1 MIKKMLSIIPN
12 FTVDLYINLFTAK
25 MKRNSLFL
33 LTMGIIISLS
43 PKIYSQAT
51 SLEQIPDKLV
61 VVWTSD
67 DPFVAERVAL
77 MYTHAAKT
85 NNWFKD
91 VTLIVW
97 GPSAKLI
104 TENTRLQD
112 KIKAMQQDGIVI
124 EACIAC
130 SNAYGVT
137 EDLKK
142 LGYDVKGMGKP
153 LTDYLKGGAKVLTF

>member
-1 MIKKMLSIIPN
+1 MKKLSLLALVLALICGLNSVATIKAQ
-12 FTVDLYINLFTAK
+12 TA
-25 MKRNSLFL
+25 NPE
-33 LTMGIIISLS
+33 LT
-43 PKIYSQAT
+43 
-51 SLEQIPDKLV
+51 PDKLV

-67 DPFVAERVAL
+67 DPMVAERVAL

-85 NNWFKD
+85 SGWFKE

-104 TENTRLQD
+104 TENIKLQD
-112 KIKAMQQDGIVI
+112 KLKAMQKDGIVI
-124 EACIAC
+124 EACIVCA
-130 SNAYGVT
+130 NAYGVA

-153 LTDYLKGGAKVLTF
+153 LTDYLKTGAKVLTF

>member
-1 MIKKMLSIIPN
+1 MKKKLPKNLIILFTVILVSLSQMIKAQNVNAES
-12 FTVDLYINLFTAK
+12 V
-25 MKRNSLFL
+25 
-33 LTMGIIISLS
+33 
-43 PKIYSQAT
+43 
-51 SLEQIPDKLV
+51 PDKLV

-67 DPFVAERVAL
+67 DPMVADRVAF

-85 NNWFKD
+85 AGWFKE

-104 TENTRLQD
+104 STDLKLQE
-112 KIKAMQQDGIVI
+112 KLKAMQKDGVVI
-124 EACIAC
+124 EACITCA
-130 SNAYGVT
+130 NAYGVA

-153 LTDYLKGGAKVLTF
+153 LTDYLKSGAKVLTF

>member
-1 MIKKMLSIIPN
+1 MRQNCI
-12 FTVDLYINLFTAK
+12 
-25 MKRNSLFL
+25 FL
-33 LTMGIIISLS
+33 ITIGILLSLS
-43 PKIYSQAT
+43 PKVFSQTAA
-51 SLEQIPDKLV
+51 LEQAPDKLV

-67 DPFVAERVAL
+67 DPYVAERVAF

-85 NNWFKD
+85 NNWFRD

-104 TENTRLQD
+104 SENIKLQD
-112 KIKAMQQDGIVI
+112 KVKAMQKDGVVI

-153 LTDYLKGGAKVLTF
+153 LTDYLKSGAKVLTF

>member
-1 MIKKMLSIIPN
+1 
-12 FTVDLYINLFTAK
+12 
-25 MKRNSLFL
+25 MKQKSLLVL
-33 LTMGIIISLS
+33 LTWILLSLS
-43 PKIYSQAT
+43 PMINAQNVNTEAT
-51 SLEQIPDKLV
+51 PDKLV
-61 VVWTSD
+61 VLWTSD
-67 DPFVAERVAL
+67 DPMVAERVTL

-85 NNWFKD
+85 AGWFKE

-104 TENTRLQD
+104 SENLKLQE
-112 KIKAMQQDGIVI
+112 KLTKMKHDGVVI

-130 SNAYGVT
+130 ANAYGVS

-153 LTDYLKGGAKVLTF
+153 LSDYLKSGAKVLTF